1 MVLSP
6 QALELVTS
14 PWFGIDVLTHKARLK
29 KRLRERMR
37 GSGERE
43 NEVFLLPTSI
53 FFHIKHEIKV
63 AWDVSG

>member
-1 MVLSP
+1 MLSP
-6 QALELVTS
+6 KALELVTS
-14 PWFGIDVLTHKARLK
+14 PWFGIDVLTRKARLQ
-29 KRLRERMR
+29 KRLKERMR

-53 FFHIKHEIKV
+53 FSHIKHEIKV

>member
-14 PWFGIDVLTHKARLK
+14 PWFGIDVLTRKARLK

-37 GSGERE
+37 ASGARE
-43 NEVFLLPTSI
+43 KEVFLLPTSI
-53 FFHIKHEIKV
+53 FSYIKHEIKV
-63 AWDVSG
+63 AWDVLG